1 MALAE
6 PVQPVADRGA
16 VDRHALFLLQFQPQL
31 VQRQVAFLGQPG
43 PHPASQLAQLAASTP
58 VALRLGIKPAGLAP
72 QLDHVVHKL
81 RRCPEMPRRFA
92 MAIPLIN
99 KRNNA
104 LTQLKWMWLAH
115 SCPLYLLSSRGNHKK
130 DAMGILN
137 LVGPDML

>member
-16 VDRHALFLLQFQPQL
+16 VDRHALLLLQFQAQL

-43 PHPASQLAQLAASTP
+43 QHPASQIAQLAASSL
-58 VALRLGIKPAGLAP
+58 VALRLSIKPSGLAP

-92 MAIPLIN
+92 MAIALVN

-104 LTQLKWMWLAH
+104 LT
-115 SCPLYLLSSRGNHKK
+115 
-130 DAMGILN
+130 
-137 LVGPDML
+137 

>member
-16 VDRHALFLLQFQPQL
+16 VDRHALRLLQFQAQF
-31 VQRQVAFLGQPG
+31 VQRQIAFLGQPG
-43 PHPASQLAQLAASTP
+43 PHPATQIAQLAASSLVAP
-58 VALRLGIKPAGLAP
+58 RSSRGQALRLGIKPSGLAP

-81 RRCPEMPRRFA
+81 RRCPEMTRRFA
-92 MAIPLIN
+92 MRIPLVN

-115 SCPLYLLSSRGNHKK
+115 
-130 DAMGILN
+130 I
-137 LVGPDML
+137 

>member
-6 PVQPVADRGA
+6 PVQPVADRGT
-16 VDRHALFLLQFQPQL
+16 VDRHALRLLQFQAQL
-31 VQRQVAFLGQPG
+31 VQRQVAFPGQPG
-43 PHPASQLAQLAASTP
+43 PHPASQLAQLAAAAP
-58 VALRLGIKPAGLAP
+58 VAPRSSRGQALRLGIEPSGLAP

-92 MAIPLIN
+92 MAISLIN

-115 SCPLYLLSSRGNHKK
+115 
-130 DAMGILN
+130 I
-137 LVGPDML
+137 

>member
-16 VDRHALFLLQFQPQL
+16 VDCYALLLLQFQAQL

-43 PHPASQLAQLAASTP
+43 PHPASQIAQLAASAP
-58 VALRLGIKPAGLAP
+58 VALRLGIKPSGLAS

-92 MAIPLIN
+92 MAISLIN

-104 LTQLKWMWLAH
+104 LAQLKWMWLAH
-115 SCPLYLLSSRGNHKK
+115 F
-130 DAMGILN
+130 
-137 LVGPDML
+137 

>member
-6 PVQPVADRGA
+6 PVQPVADRRA
-16 VDRHALFLLQFQPQL
+16 VDRHALRLLQFQPQL
-31 VQRQVAFLGQPG
+31 VQRQIALLGQPG
-43 PHPASQLAQLAASTP
+43 PHPGSQLAQLAASTP

-92 MAIPLIN
+92 MAIPLVN

-104 LTQLKWMWLAH
+104 LAQLKWMWLAH
-115 SCPLYLLSSRGNHKK
+115 
-130 DAMGILN
+130 I
-137 LVGPDML
+137 

>member
-6 PVQPVADRGA
+6 PVQPVANRGA
-16 VDRHALFLLQFQPQL
+16 MDRHALLLLQFQAQL

-43 PHPASQLAQLAASTP
+43 PHPASQIAQLAASAP
-58 VALRLGIKPAGLAP
+58 VALRLGIKPSGLAS

-104 LTQLKWMWLAH
+104 LTQLKWMWLAQ
-115 SCPLYLLSSRGNHKK
+115 
-130 DAMGILN
+130 I
-137 LVGPDML
+137 